1 MSQARLRQ
9 PVIRSLPKRV
19 GIEHDADLRTLHSRD
34 YSKMGSVPVLL
45 QMVTATPTPD
55 ILVRSP
61 RLEA

>member
-1 MSQARLRQ
+1 M
-9 PVIRSLPKRV
+9 IRSLPKRV